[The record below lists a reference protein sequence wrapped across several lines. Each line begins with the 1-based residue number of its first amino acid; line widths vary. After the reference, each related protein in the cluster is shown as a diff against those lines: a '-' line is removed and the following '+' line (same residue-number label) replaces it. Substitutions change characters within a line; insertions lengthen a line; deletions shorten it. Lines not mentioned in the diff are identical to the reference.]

1 MTGSIYQSSLAL
13 LTDLYQLTMASA
25 QFKSG
30 IHSRQA
36 VFHLFYRKNPFQG
49 GYAVFCGL
57 QDVLEYLDN
66 FHFSVDDIDYLRTL
80 QGYDG
85 SPLFD
90 EPFLEYLQNL
100 ELSLNIDAI
109 PEGRIVFPFEPL
121 IRVEGPLLECQILET
136 ALLNILNFQTL
147 IATKASRICSAAQG
161 DPVLEFGL
169 RRAQGIGASVS
180 ASRAAYIGGCAATS
194 NVIAGKL
201 YDIPVKGTHAHSW
214 VLSFDSELEA
224 FREYARAMPNNCI
237 LLVDTFDTLQG
248 VKNAIEVGRELK
260 AQNKKLLGIRLD
272 SGDLAYLSQEAR
284 KLLDEAGFEDCK
296 IVASNDLDENIIESL
311 KNQDSQIAVWGVGTR
326 LVTAW
331 DQPALG
337 GVYKLSALEDSQ
349 GKMQEKLKISEQRI
363 KMNQPGVLQV
373 RRFFNA
379 RTQEFIGDM
388 IFDDRDEKS
397 LKLKMLD
404 PLDETRQK
412 KFKSSQSYEDL
423 LIRVVESG
431 KVVCE
436 QEELLVPRQRLQDD
450 LKRFHSG
457 VLRFLYPHQYPV
469 GIEVGVFELKK
480 KMILEKRG
488 DSS

>member
-1 MTGSIYQSSLAL
+1 
-13 LTDLYQLTMASA
+13 
-25 QFKSG
+25 
-30 IHSRQA
+30 
-36 VFHLFYRKNPFQG
+36 
-49 GYAVFCGL
+49 
-57 QDVLEYLDN
+57 
-66 FHFSVDDIDYLRTL
+66 
-80 QGYDG
+80 
-85 SPLFD
+85 
-90 EPFLEYLQNL
+90 
-100 ELSLNIDAI
+100 
-109 PEGRIVFPFEPL
+109 
-121 IRVEGPLLECQILET
+121 
-136 ALLNILNFQTL
+136 
-147 IATKASRICSAAQG
+147 
-161 DPVLEFGL
+161 
-169 RRAQGIGASVS
+169 
-180 ASRAAYIGGCAATS
+180 
-194 NVIAGKL
+194 
-201 YDIPVKGTHAHSW
+201 
-214 VLSFDSELEA
+214 
-224 FREYARAMPNNCI
+224 
-237 LLVDTFDTLQG
+237 
-248 VKNAIEVGRELK
+248 
-260 AQNKKLLGIRLD
+260 
-272 SGDLAYLSQEAR
+272 
-284 KLLDEAGFEDCK
+284 
-296 IVASNDLDENIIESL
+296 
-311 KNQDSQIAVWGVGTR
+311 
-326 LVTAW
+326 VTAW

-349 GKMQEKLKISEQRI
+349 GKMQETLKISEQRI

-373 RRFFNA
+373 RRFFNS

-450 LKRFHSG
+450 LKRFHFG